1 MSTENTIQNLN
12 IEQLLAADGPTCLII
27 KAQFEPVGDTDRFQP
42 AGFPE
47 MGHVIYDAPRVDKK
61 GNAVPP
67 EKVCIVDSAAS
78 MANHLETLCF
88 ANSAAG
94 VLHPD
99 LAGLPY
105 VRCMTD
111 RNPRR
116 ENGKLVLDPNDP
128 RDKLVFTSLGEGH
141 RIASDY
147 FLEAVLGDLPFR
159 KVLHDR
165 FGIEIIPKA
174 KKKKAGSNEPKAQA
188 PGAPEDGKRAV
199 SSNFTAFIAPDDWWK
214 VFRTLFTLDPNSLV
228 HGILFAKE
236 QIKIS
241 RLLTAHLEA
250 FGAARVG
257 SAGVKFDR
265 LGKTNS
271 GQPIFAKDEE
281 TAERIQ
287 ATFLIDLGLLRSYG
301 HGEQGLNKAQKSLLL
316 TLALWKIHRMLDA
329 PFRFRSG
336 CHLRCTGRA
345 CTTDTGSALDEAALK
360 PDMPGAIEA
369 CQFGPNPVTNVYYP
383 ATELFNPDKVRDDSS
398 SAPAEA
404 AGEAETGGEEDSPE
418 D

>member
-1 MSTENTIQNLN
+1 MSTENMMQNLN
-12 IEQLLAADGPTCLII
+12 IEQLLAADGPTCLIV
-27 KAQFEPVGDTDRFQP
+27 KAQFEPIGDTDRFQP

-61 GNAVPP
+61 GNVVPP

-88 ANSAAG
+88 SNPATG
-94 VLHPD
+94 VLHQD
-99 LAGLPY
+99 LRGLPY
-105 VRCMTD
+105 VRCVTD
-111 RNPRR
+111 RTPRV
-116 ENGKLVLDPNDP
+116 ENGTVVPGSEDE
-128 RDKLVFTSLGEGH
+128 RDRTVVTTLTEGH
-141 RIASDY
+141 RLASDY
-147 FLEAVLGDLPFR
+147 FLDGQLGDQNFR
-159 KVLHDR
+159 AALR
-165 FGIEIIPKA
+165 TGFGIVEI
-174 KKKKAGSNEPKAQA
+174 KKDKTYFV
-188 PGAPEDGKRAV
+188 R
-199 SSNFTAFIAPDDWWK
+199 PDDWWTIYTTI
-214 VFRTLFTLDPNSLV
+214 FRYDPNSLV

-316 TLALWKIHRMLDA
+316 ALALWKIHRLLDA

-345 CTTDTGSALDEAALK
+345 CTTDTGCALDEAALK
-360 PDMPGAIEA
+360 PDMPSAIEA

-383 ATELFNPDKVRDDSS
+383 ATELFNPEKVPDDSS
-398 SAPAEA
+398 AAPAEPEEE
-404 AGEAETGGEEDSPE
+404 AGAGGEEDSQ
-418 D
+418 